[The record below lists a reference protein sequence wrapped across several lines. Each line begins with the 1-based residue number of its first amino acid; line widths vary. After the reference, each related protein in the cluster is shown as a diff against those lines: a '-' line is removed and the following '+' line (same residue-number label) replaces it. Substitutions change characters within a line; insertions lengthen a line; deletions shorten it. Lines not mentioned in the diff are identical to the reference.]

1 MNKTL
6 QTFMLLAINVVVIA
20 VLIWG
25 SMVSRVEDKQAD
37 LDGVVDRHVTEPTVN
52 GTP

>member
-25 SMVSRVEDKQAD
+25 SMVSRVEEKQTI
-37 LDGVVDRHVTEPTVN
+37 LDGVVNKHVTVPTVN

>member
-25 SMVSRVEDKQAD
+25 SMVSRVEEKQKD
-37 LDGVVDRHVTEPTVN
+37 LDGVVDSHVTTPTVT

>member
-25 SMVSRVEDKQAD
+25 SMVSRVEDKQEE
-37 LDGVVDRHVTEPTVN
+37 LDGIVDEHVTEPTVN